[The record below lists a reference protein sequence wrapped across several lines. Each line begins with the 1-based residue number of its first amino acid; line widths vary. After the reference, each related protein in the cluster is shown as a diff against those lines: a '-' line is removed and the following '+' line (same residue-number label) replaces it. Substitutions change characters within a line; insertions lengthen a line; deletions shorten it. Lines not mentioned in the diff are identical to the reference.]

1 MDELEKAIKLLED
14 KNLVWSEDFD
24 TIRLELTQLMRK
36 AADVEYHKLE
46 AELDALAKAVN
57 NEGSNN
63 ARRTRTTKKDSSLQS

>member
-1 MDELEKAIKLLED
+1 VDELEKAIKLIED

-36 AADVEYHKLE
+36 AADIEYHRLE

-57 NEGSNN
+57 DEGSNN
-63 ARRTRTTKKDSSLQS
+63 ARGTHTA

>member
-36 AADVEYHKLE
+36 AADIEYHKLE
-46 AELDALAKAVN
+46 AELDALAKSVN

-63 ARRTRTTKKDSSLQS
+63 ARGTHTT

>member
-1 MDELEKAIKLLED
+1 MDELEKAMNLLED

-36 AADVEYHKLE
+36 AADVQYHKLE
-46 AELDALAKAVN
+46 AELDALAKSVS

-63 ARRTRTTKKDSSLQS
+63 ARRTRTTKKDSSVQS

>member
-36 AADVEYHKLE
+36 ATDVEYHKLE
-46 AELDALAKAVN
+46 AELDALGKTVN

-63 ARRTRTTKKDSSLQS
+63 ARGTHTA

>member
-1 MDELEKAIKLLED
+1 MDELEQAIKLLED

-36 AADVEYHKLE
+36 AADEQYHELE
-46 AELDALAKAVN
+46 AELDALAKQIS

-63 ARRTRTTKKDSSLQS
+63 ARRTTTTK

>member
-36 AADVEYHKLE
+36 AADEQYHELE
-46 AELDALAKAVN
+46 AELDALAKQIN

-63 ARRTRTTKKDSSLQS
+63 ARGTHTA

>member
-1 MDELEKAIKLLED
+1 MDELEQAIKLLED

-36 AADVEYHKLE
+36 AANEQYHELE
-46 AELDALAKAVN
+46 AELDALAKQIS

-63 ARRTRTTKKDSSLQS
+63 ARGTHTA

>member
-1 MDELEKAIKLLED
+1 MDELEKAIKLIED

-36 AADVEYHKLE
+36 AADIEYHKLE

>member
-1 MDELEKAIKLLED
+1 MDELEKALKLIED

>member
-1 MDELEKAIKLLED
+1 VDELEKAIKLLED
-14 KNLVWSEDFD
+14 KNLVWSQDFD

-46 AELDALAKAVN
+46 AELDALAKSVS

-63 ARRTRTTKKDSSLQS
+63 ARRTRTTKKDSSVQS

>member
-24 TIRLELTQLMRK
+24 TIRLELTQLLRK
-36 AADVEYHKLE
+36 AAEVEYHKLE
-46 AELDALAKAVN
+46 AELDGLAQSLV

-63 ARRTRTTKKDSSLQS
+63 ARGTHTTT

>member
-1 MDELEKAIKLLED
+1 MDELEKAIKLIED

-36 AADVEYHKLE
+36 AADIEYHRLE

-57 NEGSNN
+57 DEGSNN
-63 ARRTRTTKKDSSLQS
+63 ARGTHTA

>member
-1 MDELEKAIKLLED
+1 LDELEKAVKLLED

-36 AADVEYHKLE
+36 AADVQYHKLE
-46 AELDALAKAVN
+46 AELDALARQVT

-63 ARRTRTTKKDSSLQS
+63 VRRTTTT

>member
-1 MDELEKAIKLLED
+1 MNELEKAIKLLED

-46 AELDALAKAVN
+46 AELDALARQVS

-63 ARRTRTTKKDSSLQS
+63 ARRPTTTK

>member
-1 MDELEKAIKLLED
+1 MDELEKAIQLLED

-36 AADVEYHKLE
+36 AADVQYHKLE
-46 AELDALAKAVN
+46 AELDALAKSVS

-63 ARRTRTTKKDSSLQS
+63 ARRTRTTKKDSSVQS

>member
-1 MDELEKAIKLLED
+1 MDELEKAVKLLED

-36 AADVEYHKLE
+36 AADVQYHKLE
-46 AELDALAKAVN
+46 AELDALARQVT

-63 ARRTRTTKKDSSLQS
+63 VRRTTTT

>member
-14 KNLVWSEDFD
+14 RNLVWSEDFD

-36 AADVEYHKLE
+36 AADIEYHRLE

-57 NEGSNN
+57 DEGSNN
-63 ARRTRTTKKDSSLQS
+63 ARGTHTA